1 MGERKKVDRKRK
13 QLEKKIEIYK
23 KNNKAF
29 CDMLAL
35 YSCFINF
42 DTSEK
47 YIVYTLFEEVVKD
60 LEDKDVNVPFKAYSI
75 KKILSQD
82 TTGFI
87 NVLSE
92 LRASEYC
99 DELEGQLHED
109 YRAYSIDEYY
119 YRNNICINEPYD
131 FFKKMS
137 YYSGGLVSEILY
149 SNIEVPKKVNILYDI
164 IKIFIKNRDLDS
176 LKCILN
182 PKGIGKLA
190 RTPDEVKEQKINELC
205 TAFKKEM
212 DANESRI
219 MELLSDILTANRD
232 DYSYATNW
240 LCYLQE
246 QKLVDFM
253 DIRFKRQTS
262 IDNELLETS
271 ICTCFV
277 EDLANLEKIYQ
288 LKDYRKLPEKTRASD
303 DKHILSTISANDIP
317 SFISLSNYK
326 TSIDDIELIGKK
338 LLREQLFGLIK
349 DLNLIE
355 QIKSAIIHKAKDKE
369 EYKTYCKLAE
379 TFGQLADYKAYKKQI
394 EAEEQERVRLKEQ
407 RERELL
413 NARYEV
419 LLRLYNLNESLQ
431 EQVPGKRVI
440 KELVFKK
447 ENKDD

>member
-29 CDMLAL
+29 CDMLTL
-35 YSCFINF
+35 YSCFIKF
-42 DTSEK
+42 YTSEEH
-47 YIVYTLFEEVVKD
+47 IVYTLFEEVVKD
-60 LEDKDVNVPFKAYSI
+60 LEDKDVNVPFKADSI
-75 KKILSQD
+75 KNLFSQD
-82 TTGFI
+82 TIYFY
-87 NVLSE
+87 NVLKE
-92 LRASEYC
+92 LKESEYY
-99 DELEGQLHED
+99 DELEGQLHDD
-109 YRAYSIDEYY
+109 YRLDSIEEYY
-119 YRNNICINEPYD
+119 IHKIDINEPYY
-131 FFKKMS
+131 FFEKMS
-137 YYSGGLVSEILY
+137 YYSKGLVNEILC

-164 IKIFIKNRDLDS
+164 IKHFIKIRDLHS

-182 PKGIGKLA
+182 PKGIGNLA
-190 RTPDEVKEQKINELC
+190 RTLYEVKEQKINELC

-219 MELLSDILTANRD
+219 KELISDILNVNSD

-253 DIRFKRQTS
+253 NFLIPARVDEKELDLSICILLNIIHLANFKEFYQLEDYHNLPEKIRANDDKFILENISVEDIASFIALSNYQTS
-262 IDNELLETS
+262 IADSELMGRRVLG
-271 ICTCFV
+271 V
-277 EDLANLEKIYQ
+277 QKDGNKIR
-288 LKDYRKLPEKTRASD
+288 LD
-303 DKHILSTISANDIP
+303 
-317 SFISLSNYK
+317 
-326 TSIDDIELIGKK
+326 
-338 LLREQLFGLIK
+338 
-349 DLNLIE
+349 LIE
-355 QIKSAIIHKAKDKE
+355 QIKSAIIHKSKNKE

-379 TFGQLADYKAYKKQI
+379 TFEQLADYKAYKKQKEKERE
-394 EAEEQERVRLKEQ
+394 EARKAKEQ

-419 LLRLYNLNESLQ
+419 ILRLYNLNESLQ

-447 ENKDD
+447 ENKDDY

>member
-29 CDMLAL
+29 CDMLTL

-42 DTSEK
+42 NTSEK
-47 YIVYTLFEEVVKD
+47 HIVYTLFEEVVKD
-60 LEDKDVNVPFKAYSI
+60 LEDKDVDIPFKADSI
-75 KKILSQD
+75 KKLLSQD
-82 TTGFI
+82 TPYFY

-92 LRASEYC
+92 LKESEYY
-99 DELEGQLHED
+99 DELEGQLHDD
-109 YRAYSIDEYY
+109 YRLYSIEEYY
-119 YRNNICINEPYD
+119 FHKIDINNPYD
-131 FFKKMS
+131 FFEKMS
-137 YYSGGLVSEILY
+137 YYSKGLVSEILY

-164 IKIFIKNRDLDS
+164 IKIFIKNRDLHS

-182 PKGIGKLA
+182 PKGIGNLA
-190 RTPDEVKEQKINELC
+190 RTPYEVKEQKINELC

-219 MELLSDILTANRD
+219 KELRSDILNVNSD

-253 DIRFKRQTS
+253 NCRATVLVCGKVLNSSICILLNIRHLANFKEFYQLEDYHNLPEKIRANDNKFILRNISVEDIASFIALSNYQTS
-262 IDNELLETS
+262 I
-271 ICTCFV
+271 
-277 EDLANLEKIYQ
+277 A
-288 LKDYRKLPEKTRASD
+288 
-303 DKHILSTISANDIP
+303 
-317 SFISLSNYK
+317 
-326 TSIDDIELIGKK
+326 DIELISKR
-338 LLREQLFGLIK
+338 LLRKQIEENEEVK
-349 DLNLIE
+349 TDLIE
-355 QIKSAIIHKAKDKE
+355 QIKSAIIHKSKNKE

-379 TFGQLADYKAYKKQI
+379 TFEQLADYKAYKKQKEKERE
-394 EAEEQERVRLKEQ
+394 EARKAKEQ

-419 LLRLYNLNESLQ
+419 ILRLYNLNESLQ

-447 ENKDD
+447 ENKDDY